1 MMLLVHFVY
10 GFLSF
15 LLIILIM
22 VFFKA
27 YGTEVEGENN
37 LVLGFFQGVD
47 DRLGGLLFIFIGIG
61 LTTWMTPTRLVRSMI
76 LSMKEREFI
85 LATQSLG
92 ASNFRVIIHHLLPNV
107 MGPLIVVTV
116 LSIPTFI
123 MYEAFLSFLGLGVTP
138 PTPSWGGMISE
149 GVGAMRAHP
158 HLIIFPALTLSLAML
173 GFNLLGDGLRN
184 SLDPKA
190 IRSQPLP

>member
-1 MMLLVHFVY
+1 
-10 GFLSF
+10 
-15 LLIILIM
+15 M

-61 LTTWMTPTRLVRSMI
+61 LTTWMTPARLVRGMI
-76 LSMKEREFI
+76 LYMKEREFI

-138 PTPSWGGMISE
+138 PTPNWGGMVSE

-158 HLIIFPALTLSLAML
+158 HLIIFPVLTLPLAML
-173 GFNLLGDGLRN
+173 GFNLLGDGLRD
-184 SLDPKA
+184 SLDSKA

>member
-1 MMLLVHFVY
+1 MRLVHFMY
-10 GFLSF
+10 GFPSF

-47 DRLGGLLFIFIGIG
+47 ARLGGLLFIFIGIG
-61 LTTWMTPTRLVRSMI
+61 LTTWMTPARLVRGGMI

-138 PTPSWGGMISE
+138 PTPSWGSVISE
-149 GVGAMRAHP
+149 GVEAMRAHP
-158 HLIIFPALTLSLAML
+158 HLIIFPALTLPLAML
-173 GFNLLGDGLRN
+173 GFNIRGDGLRDC
-184 SLDPKA
+184 LDPKA

>member
-10 GFLSF
+10 GFPSF

-158 HLIIFPALTLSLAML
+158 HLIIFPALTLPLAML